1 MGPQRV
7 LDSCPRTFEGNCD
20 LGMFHAAGAQL
31 DDPGATGL
39 DDVAGLPTGYLTP
52 RAVIAGSSAIP
63 SLIAHWRTTS
73 LWQPRERP

>member
-1 MGPQRV
+1 
-7 LDSCPRTFEGNCD
+7 
-20 LGMFHAAGAQL
+20 MFHAAGAQL

-63 SLIAHWRTTS
+63 SLIAHWRTS
-73 LWQPRERP
+73 SFWQPREFFLATPRTAVRAILAAILLR